1 MKKVLAVIVSVF
13 SLMCLLISCSN
24 DSTLDEVFNATVT
37 FDGNGATAGEMT
49 VQTVGLG
56 KEARLNANSFEKTDF
71 DFVGWNT
78 ESDGSGKPYEDGQKI
93 KVAGNI
99 TLYAQW
105 EIVPII
111 LDDNSVH
118 WTDGNVYILN
128 SDVTIDYDII
138 VSGSVTL
145 ILNDG
150 CTLTASYGITV
161 NVGNSLTINASGE
174 GTGTLEV
181 PEFFGGGA
189 GIGGDNG
196 CACGTITINGG
207 TVNAIS
213 KSGGA
218 GIGGGYNGAGG
229 TITINGGTVNA
240 SGYGGAGI
248 GGGEDGVGGTIT
260 INGGTVNASGT
271 GGGAGIGGGYGGA
284 CGTITINDG
293 TVNASGI
300 EGGAGIGGGYD
311 GAGGT
316 ITINDGTV
324 NASGISGFAGIGR
337 GLGGTDDGTLKLG
350 SGVSLEVSS
359 DGSDWSDYD
368 GTTRQMYMRTK

>member
-24 DSTLDEVFNATVT
+24 DGSVDEAFNCTIT
-37 FDGNGATAGEMT
+37 FNGNGATAGEMT

-128 SDVTIDYDII
+128 SNVSITPKIG

-150 CTLTASYGITV
+150 YTFTALNGIRV
-161 NVGNSLTINASGE
+161 DEGNSLTIEARGVGTGKLE
-174 GTGTLEV
+174 ATGTLGSAAI
-181 PEFFGGGA
+181 GGYLDCNSGTIIINGGTVTASISGSSGA
-189 GIGGDNG
+189 GIGGGHNG
-196 CACGTITINGG
+196 NGGTIIINGG
-207 TVNAIS
+207 MVNATGDC
-213 KSGGA
+213 GGA
-218 GIGGGYNGAGG
+218 GIGGGFNGNGG

-240 SGYGGAGI
+240 TGTLGGAGI
-248 GGGEDGVGGTIT
+248 GGGV
-260 INGGTVNASGT
+260 NGN
-271 GGGAGIGGGYGGA
+271 
-284 CGTITINDG
+284 
-293 TVNASGI
+293 
-300 EGGAGIGGGYD
+300 
-311 GAGGT
+311 GGT

-324 NASGISGFAGIGR
+324 NASSTDGAGIGR
-337 GLGGTDDGTLKLG
+337 GAGGTADGTLTLG
-350 SGVSLEVSS
+350 EGVSLEVSWDNS
-359 DGSDWSDYD
+359 FWSDYD
-368 GTTRQMYMRTK
+368 GSTLWRYMRTK